1 MPVIDATPGSTQKR
15 ADELYWDS
23 GRTVE
28 EIVRELKIS
37 RGALY
42 SAIRPRDASTSC
54 PQCAEPM
61 VYTNR
66 SNRETGA
73 ATCSACATEAPAA
86 GAPTLETVVR
96 SDMNEP
102 SARRAPPGW
111 SRWKGDLAA
120 VPRGRVAMV
129 GGAAVLGVM
138 VGAFAARVVREM
150 I

>member
-28 EIVRELKIS
+28 EIVTELKIS

-86 GAPTLETVVR
+86 GAPAAE
-96 SDMNEP
+96 
-102 SARRAPPGW
+102 RAGIRPERKAPAAPRAW
-111 SRWKGDLAA
+111 TRWKGDLAA
-120 VPRGRVAMV
+120 VPRERVAMV